1 MTLKKKYLFI
11 CLLSSISLVFLGI
24 GMSITPDLTEEY
36 IEKKYTNDA
45 SKFTWVD
52 NLRVHY
58 RDEGKGMPIVL
69 IHGTSS
75 SLHTWEEWTKILI
88 QSYRVISM
96 DLPGFGL
103 TGPGADHNYSM
114 EYYAD
119 FLDKFLTKLDIDSV
133 YLAGNSLGG
142 QIAWY
147 YTSHHLDQ
155 IKKLV
160 LIDPAG
166 FYNVEEIPFVFK
178 LARMPL
184 INILI
189 GKITPKFFIEKN
201 LKEVYYDTEK
211 ITDDLIERYHD
222 LTLRKGNRTAFINKA
237 NQPIK
242 DHTIR
247 LKLITLPTLILW
259 GNNDHWIPA
268 INSTKFLK
276 ELPNVQLKIM
286 EETGHIPMEERP
298 LESVAHTLKF
308 LNYNN

>member
-11 CLLSSISLVFLGI
+11 CLLSSISLVFLSI
-24 GMSITPDLTEEY
+24 GMSITPDLAEEY

-45 SKFTWVD
+45 SKFTWID

-103 TGPGADHNYSM
+103 TGPSADHNYSI

-119 FLDKFLTKLDIDSV
+119 FLDKFLTKLDIDSI

-166 FYNVEEIPFVFK
+166 FYSAKEIPFVFK

-184 INILI
+184 INLLI

-242 DHTIR
+242 DHTMR
-247 LKLITLPTLILW
+247 LKLITSPTLILW
-259 GNNDHWIPA
+259 GNNDNWIPV
-268 INSTKFLK
+268 INATKFLK

-308 LNYNN
+308 LNLQ